1 MGVGVG
7 VGVVGVETT
16 NVEKA
21 STLLG
26 HISQWNIKANQNMT
40 EQQQSCCSLAPKW
53 RGLVIGLGLGVPI
66 VNDLPPKEHQLEKV
80 LIWSR
85 LKH

>member
-1 MGVGVG
+1 MLEQQQSCCSLATKQPGMGVGVG

-26 HISQWNIKANQNMT
+26 HISQ
-40 EQQQSCCSLAPKW
+40 
-53 RGLVIGLGLGVPI
+53 
-66 VNDLPPKEHQLEKV
+66 
-80 LIWSR
+80 
-85 LKH
+85 